1 MPQNDDNLKLRS
13 TAEALGLQYVETVTD
28 AFFSHELVE
37 GVPLSWA
44 RAQCVLPVTIAGK
57 ASLLVSNPNDL
68 EVQHKASLVVG
79 SPLIPVVAPKEVIL
93 SAIERFYA
101 GHTTSQAIESQDQQP
116 SSDTATTDAPQQV
129 SDLLSSDESAPATRF
144 VNSVLLQAV
153 RENASDIHFEPFS
166 GKTVIRFRID
176 GVLYERT
183 MPPKGLEASVIS
195 RLKVMAGMDIAEKR
209 LPQDGMAQAKVGQK
223 SIDIRVSSIPVS
235 DGERIVLR
243 LLDRDDACLPMES
256 LGMAGTTLDTFRNL
270 MRVPNGIIIVSGP
283 TGSGKTT
290 TLYAAL
296 GELDSARRNILT
308 IEDPVEYRL
317 PSIGQIQVKPKI
329 GLTFASGLRHILR
342 QDPDVIL
349 VGETRDPETAE
360 IAVRAS
366 LTGHLVFTTLH
377 TNDAPSAIMRLADMG
392 IPPYLLASSL
402 RGALAQRLV
411 RNLCPNCKQ
420 KVQLGEVPLPPNYLS
435 PAWEQRLTQSGVMV
449 PCGCDQCM
457 SGYKGRQGIFEM
469 MTCTPEISQ
478 LIRKGIADGADLRKA
493 ALEAGMISM
502 LDDALVKVEQGKTD
516 LAEVTGVLA
525 V

>member
-1 MPQNDDNLKLRS
+1 MPPDDDKLKLRS
-13 TAEALGLQYVETVTD
+13 AAEALGLQYVETVPD
-28 AFFSHELVE
+28 AFFSQELLE

-44 RAQCVLPVTIAGK
+44 RAQSVLPVKIDGK
-57 ASLLVSNPNDL
+57 ASLLISDPNNL
-68 EVQHKASLVVG
+68 EVQHKASLIVG
-79 SPLIPVVAPKEVIL
+79 SPLIPVAAPKEVIH
-93 SAIERFYA
+93 SAIERFHAA
-101 GHTTSQAIESQDQQP
+101 GSPA
-116 SSDTATTDAPQQV
+116 TDAPHEEYGQEPPAQAESNQQV
-129 SDLLSSDESAPATRF
+129 SDLLTSDESAPATRF

-153 RENASDIHFEPFS
+153 REKASDIHFEPFA
-166 GKTVIRFRID
+166 GKTAIRFRID
-176 GVLYERT
+176 GVLYERAT
-183 MPPKGLEASVIS
+183 PPKGLEASVIS

-243 LLDRDDACLPMES
+243 LLDRDDACLPMAS
-256 LGMAGTTLDTFRNL
+256 LGMAGSTLERFRDI

-317 PSIGQIQVKPKI
+317 PNIGQIQVKPKI

-377 TNDAPSAIMRLADMG
+377 TNDAPSAIMRLVDMG

-411 RNLCPNCKQ
+411 RNLCPNCRTKTRLD
-420 KVQLGEVPLPPNYLS
+420 KIRLPANYLTPS
-435 PAWEQRLTQSGVMV
+435 WEQRLLQSGVMT
-449 PCGCDQCM
+449 PCGCDQCIG
-457 SGYKGRQGIFEM
+457 GYKGRQGIFEI
-469 MTCTPEISQ
+469 MTCTEEISQ

-502 LDDALVKVEQGKTD
+502 LDDALTKVEQGKTD